1 MGLHG
6 NPEFRKQ
13 KLEASDVTSGQNQG
27 GEILFK
33 VTEQINGRMK
43 TGTQFPR
50 FQPGL
55 ARGIPGPHDVSFEV
69 WN

>member
-1 MGLHG
+1 MGLQG

-27 GEILFK
+27 GEVLFK
-33 VTEQINGRMK
+33 VTKQISGRMK
-43 TGTQFPR
+43 TGTQVPHFH
-50 FQPGL
+50 PGL
-55 ARGIPGPHDVSFEV
+55 ARGIPGLHDVSFKV